1 MSTFYYSKKDII
13 QFKTELNSDKPTS
26 DKAYT
31 GINKYILYNDPQ
43 LTTVVGQI
51 LYTATVYHTNSVAY
65 NPYVLTL
72 FFNDGKNLTS
82 TGAHND
88 SPTTFFPIGTPERST
103 VTDLTGITG
112 IKYVEVTRLD
122 ENLRKIKL
130 KKSGCGC

>member
-51 LYTATVYHTNSVAY
+51 
-65 NPYVLTL
+65 
-72 FFNDGKNLTS
+72 G
-82 TGAHND
+82 
-88 SPTTFFPIGTPERST
+88 
-103 VTDLTGITG
+103 
-112 IKYVEVTRLD
+112 
-122 ENLRKIKL
+122 
-130 KKSGCGC
+130 